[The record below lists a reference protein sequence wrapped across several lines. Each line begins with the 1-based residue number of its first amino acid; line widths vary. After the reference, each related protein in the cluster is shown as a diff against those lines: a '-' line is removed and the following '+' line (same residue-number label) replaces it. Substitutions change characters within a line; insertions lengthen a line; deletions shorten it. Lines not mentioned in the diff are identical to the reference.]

1 MQVHSISKDL
11 SCSVFLSWKRTG
23 PGLVGREGTEGKT
36 KCQYSQAGGSEG
48 RMLDKQWHL
57 TVSEAR
63 SKTLTASQTPR
74 AFPSSP
80 ACVWEPV
87 HSTGI

>member
-11 SCSVFLSWKRTG
+11 SCSVFLGWGWKRTG

-36 KCQYSQAGGSEG
+36 KCQYSRAGGNEG

-57 TVSEAR
+57 TVSEA
-63 SKTLTASQTPR
+63 Q
-74 AFPSSP
+74 
-80 ACVWEPV
+80 
-87 HSTGI
+87 